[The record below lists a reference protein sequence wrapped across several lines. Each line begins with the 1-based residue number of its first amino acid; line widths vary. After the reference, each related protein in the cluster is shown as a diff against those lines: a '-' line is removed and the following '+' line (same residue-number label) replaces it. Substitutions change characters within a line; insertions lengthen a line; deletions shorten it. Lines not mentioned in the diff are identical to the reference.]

1 MNTIKTELIINTSSR
16 NSVKALPEIIDACQR
31 HGINLDRQHLLS
43 KDTDLQTLTLAIKK
57 RQPDLVLVGGG
68 DGTVSDVVDHFA
80 GSQIEI
86 GVLPLGTTNNFA
98 RSLNIPLTIRE
109 AIQAIVKG
117 EVSSVDL
124 GKIENDYFV
133 NVAGVGI
140 SAQIAKTV
148 TDKQKKLFGRFAYAI
163 NGVRQLLIHKPF
175 MATIE
180 DKDNELQLHLETHQI
195 IIANGRYHAGKV
207 IAKDAKIDNRELIIF
222 ALGGRSK
229 ISFIFHMLD
238 FYLGKRKS
246 IRHTSYLTGKSIV
259 LHTSSP
265 QSVEL
270 DGEVKFVTPIP
281 VEVTAGAVKVR
292 H

>member
-1 MNTIKTELIINTSSR
+1 
-16 NSVKALPEIIDACQR
+16 
-31 HGINLDRQHLLS
+31 
-43 KDTDLQTLTLAIKK
+43 
-57 RQPDLVLVGGG
+57 
-68 DGTVSDVVDHFA
+68 
-80 GSQIEI
+80 
-86 GVLPLGTTNNFA
+86 
-98 RSLNIPLTIRE
+98 
-109 AIQAIVKG
+109 
-117 EVSSVDL
+117 
-124 GKIENDYFV
+124 V

-148 TDKQKKLFGRFAYAI
+148 TNEQKKRFGRFAYAI
-163 NGVRQLLIHKPF
+163 NGIRQLFVHKPF

-180 DKDNELQLHLETHQI
+180 DKDNELQLHIETHQL
-195 IIANGRYHAGKV
+195 IIANGRYHAGKE
-207 IAKDAKIDNRELIIF
+207 IAIDAKIDNRELIIF

-229 ISFIFHMLD
+229 FSFMIHMID

-281 VEVTAGAVKVR
+281 IEVTAGAVKVR